1 MNCLY
6 QARKVGGHVFVGYGI
21 DYAFFFFL
29 TILIFDFWILCTV
42 CYFFFSFNTYIT
54 IWSKEF
60 NYRGNIVPRYI
71 FCLTSGSKHGT
82 IAWIIAVWLPFVL
95 KNQNIRT
102 KNVNNISIVIFFYIS
117 IFLFFIHA
125 KFHEKDRL
133 GIQLFFF
140 LNVFFHYLSRD
151 IHDTI

>member
-6 QARKVGGHVFVGYGI
+6 QARKVGGHVFVGSGI
-21 DYAFFFFL
+21 DYAFFFFNDSDIWFL
-29 TILIFDFWILCTV
+29 NSLHSVL
-42 CYFFFSFNTYIT
+42 FFFSFNTYIT
-54 IWSKEF
+54 IWSQEF

-71 FCLTSGSKHGT
+71 FCLTSGSKQGT